1 MMKVGEGAEMAG
13 SNGET
18 NTLEEV
24 TQVMDMTGKLKKE
37 RLLRL
42 LKDIP
47 ALRPAMQGEVTVG
60 KKIIKGEIVIIMI
73 RSITVLLQLVTEK
86 TEGAEPREMRKEAC
100 CLKGGIITAKVKVR
114 KDGVRRK
121 SLEWEEKVRWMGIT
135 VGEARPLGEGTKSLM
150 SEGLV

>member
-1 MMKVGEGAEMAG
+1 M
-13 SNGET
+13 
-18 NTLEEV
+18 
-24 TQVMDMTGKLKKE
+24 
-37 RLLRL
+37 
-42 LKDIP
+42 
-47 ALRPAMQGEVTVG
+47 TVG

-100 CLKGGIITAKVKVR
+100 CLKGWIITAKVKVR

-121 SLEWEEKVRWMGIT
+121 SSEWEEKVRWMGIT
-135 VGEARPLGEGTKSLM
+135 VGEARPPGEGTESLM